1 MPELPEVQTIV
12 SELDRKLKNKTIEA
26 ADVFAEKSVNLPC
39 REFEAAMVGVK
50 ISGVSRRAK
59 MIIISLSGGRY
70 LLVHLKMTGQLIF
83 FPPLTKGRTKEGLPK
98 GMVSGGHPIPPP
110 NLPLK
115 KGEEKNWLP
124 NKFTRVAISFNGGS
138 KLFFN
143 DIRRFGWM
151 RLVDE
156 SGLDKVVSK
165 YGIEPL
171 GEEFTFRSFDAILE
185 KFPKR
190 KIKQI
195 LLDQSLI
202 AGVGNIYADESCF
215 LAGIMPTRTSGSLT
229 LMERKKLF
237 KAIPRVLTLSISKGG
252 TSADTYIRTD
262 GSRGSMVDF
271 LNVYKR
277 EGEICK
283 LKNCRGTIRR
293 MRLNGRG
300 THYCEGCQK

>member
-12 SELDRKLKNKTIEA
+12 SELDRKLKSKIIGT
-26 ADVFAEKSVNLPC
+26 ADVFAEKSVNLPGKK
-39 REFEAAMVGVK
+39 FQTALVGAKV
-50 ISGVSRRAK
+50 SGVSRRAK
-59 MIIISLSGGRY
+59 MIIISLSGNKY
-70 LLVHLKMTGQLIF
+70 ILVHLKMTGQLIF
-83 FPPLTKGRTKEGLPK
+83 QSKSSKGRPT
-98 GMVSGGHPIPPP
+98 VGGHPHVAG
-110 NLPLK
+110 LV
-115 KGEEKNWLP
+115 GLP
-124 NKFTRVAISFNGGS
+124 NKFTRVAIGFNGGA

-151 RLVDE
+151 RLVDKAE
-156 SGLDKVVSK
+156 LDKAVSK

-171 GEEFTFRSFDAILE
+171 GEEFVFKSFDAILE

-195 LLDQSLI
+195 MLDQSLI

-215 LAGIMPTRTSGSLT
+215 LAGIMPNRTAGSLS
-229 LMERKKLF
+229 LEERKKLF
-237 KAIPRVLTLSISKGG
+237 KAIPKVLNLSISKGG

-262 GSRGSMVDF
+262 GSKGSMVDF

-283 LKNCRGTIRR
+283 SKNCRGTIRR
-293 MRLNGRG
+293 MKQNGRG